1 MSERV
6 RGQENFILINV
17 DNQLVDRI
25 DSITEFEYTA
35 EHDIQ
40 EENFLGET
48 QPRFDSIAKGTS
60 ISISG
65 QLANDEFFKLQ
76 QAITAVAERRTATR
90 TQIDIGS
97 SYVFPNGDL
106 VNLAFRNCFF
116 GAVPVTTGS
125 REDFVSWSLE
135 GKCQRVERI
144 P

>member
-6 RGQENFILINV
+6 RGQENFILITVGNV
-17 DNQLVDRI
+17 LVDRI

-48 QPRFDSIAKGTS
+48 QPRFDSIAKGTTLT
-60 ISISG
+60 IAG
-65 QLANDEFFKLQ
+65 QMSNAEFFTLQ
-76 QAITAVAERRTATR
+76 QAITAVAERRTATI

-106 VNLAFRNCFF
+106 VNLAFKNVFF

-125 REDFVSWSLE
+125 REDFIAWNLE
-135 GKCQRVERI
+135 GKCQRVDRVA
-144 P
+144 